1 MRDAEVGQAV
11 ELVRAYGGIAQLC
24 VLRHG
29 QVVLDRQIRCTPQAL
44 FWLFSAS
51 KPFISAQVHLLAE
64 RGAIS
69 LDDPVAAHWP
79 EYASHGKDSITVR
92 HVLTHRA
99 GVPFASGSELGDA
112 LTMTCWHRAVRQAQ
126 EAKPRWPAG
135 QVVAYHPMT
144 WGFILGEVIRRVTG
158 QPPASQLAAGIL
170 GPAGLG
176 DTHLGVPDSA
186 RDRCVPVAGGRLSDR
201 AQAWTWNRRTVRQAV
216 IPAAGIST
224 TARDLALF
232 YQMLLDGGRLDGV
245 RIMSPDTVA
254 EATRVSSEGEI
265 DRTRGWPVR
274 YAHGFQLG
282 SPGRQTGM
290 GRMAG
295 TRTFGHAG
303 SRCVTN
309 AWADPASGLV
319 FVYLTNRLRAGD
331 LGVRHQC
338 QVSDAIRMACT

>member
-1 MRDAEVGQAV
+1 M
-11 ELVRAYGGIAQLC
+11 
-24 VLRHG
+24 
-29 QVVLDRQIRCTPQAL
+29 
-44 FWLFSAS
+44 
-51 KPFISAQVHLLAE
+51 
-64 RGAIS
+64 
-69 LDDPVAAHWP
+69 
-79 EYASHGKDSITVR
+79 
-92 HVLTHRA
+92 
-99 GVPFASGSELGDA
+99 
-112 LTMTCWHRAVRQAQ
+112 
-126 EAKPRWPAG
+126 
-135 QVVAYHPMT
+135 
-144 WGFILGEVIRRVTG
+144 
-158 QPPASQLAAGIL
+158 
-170 GPAGLG
+170 
-176 DTHLGVPDSA
+176 
-186 RDRCVPVAGGRLSDR
+186 PVAGGRLSDR

-254 EATRVSSEGEI
+254 EATRVSSAGEI

-290 GRMAG
+290 GRMAS

-319 FVYLTNRLRAGD
+319 FVYLTNRLVAGD
-331 LGVRHQC
+331 LGVQHQC